1 LYYLSCQNEPDMNER
16 ESSKK
21 VHKLKIDTR
30 FPFRT
35 IGISCHENDYRL
47 IWAVNAKL
55 NTVFVKIDDFAD
67 YSATGEGKTFS
78 RYYFEDADRY
88 ISYYILSNRCDN
100 GYLVPE
106 YRKFDYFLFLRGETA
121 PGYAEA
127 LVAKLKQIDILST
140 AFLIDNHTIKS
151 IKKLLNLDA

>member
-1 LYYLSCQNEPDMNER
+1 MKER

-30 FPFRT
+30 FPFLT

-47 IWAVNAKL
+47 IWAINAKL
-55 NTVFVKIDDFAD
+55 NTAFVKIDDFND
-67 YSATGEGKTFS
+67 CRVTGEAKTFS

-88 ISYYILSNRCDN
+88 ISFYILSNRCDN

-106 YRKFDYFLFLRGETA
+106 YRKFDYFLFLRGETD
-121 PGYAEA
+121 PGFAEA
-127 LVAKLKQIDILST
+127 MVGKLKQIDILST
-140 AFLIDNHTIKS
+140 AFVVDNHTIKS
-151 IKKLLNLDA
+151 IKKLQHLDA

>member
-1 LYYLSCQNEPDMNER
+1 MYYLSCQNEPDMNER

-55 NTVFVKIDDFAD
+55 NTVFVKIDDFKPNQAKNFRLEKD
-67 YSATGEGKTFS
+67 NKKS
-78 RYYFEDADRY
+78 
-88 ISYYILSNRCDN
+88 LSKV
-100 GYLVPE
+100 GFQS
-106 YRKFDYFLFLRGETA
+106 KFW
-121 PGYAEA
+121 
-127 LVAKLKQIDILST
+127 V
-140 AFLIDNHTIKS
+140 
-151 IKKLLNLDA
+151 

>member
-1 LYYLSCQNEPDMNER
+1 MKER

-30 FPFRT
+30 FPFLT

-55 NTVFVKIDDFAD
+55 NTAFVKIDDFND
-67 YSATGEGKTFS
+67 YSVTGEAKTFS

-88 ISYYILSNRCDN
+88 ISFYILSNRCDN

-106 YRKFDYFLFLRGETA
+106 YRKFDYFLFLRGETES
-121 PGYAEA
+121 GFAEA
-127 LVAKLKQIDILST
+127 MVGKLKQIDILST
-140 AFLIDNHTIKS
+140 AFVIDNHTIKS
-151 IKKLLNLDA
+151 IKKLQHLDA

>member
-1 LYYLSCQNEPDMNER
+1 MKER

-30 FPFRT
+30 FPFLT

-55 NTVFVKIDDFAD
+55 NTAFVKIDDFND
-67 YSATGEGKTFS
+67 YITTGAEKSFS
-78 RYYFEDADRY
+78 RYFFEDADRY
-88 ISYYILSNRCDN
+88 ISFYILSNRCDN

-106 YRKFDYFLFLRGETA
+106 YRKVDYFLFLKGETE
-121 PGYAEA
+121 PGFAEA
-127 LVAKLKQIDILST
+127 MVGKLKQVEIIST
-140 AFLIDNHTIKS
+140 AFLIDIHSLKS
-151 IKKLLNLDA
+151 ARKLLHIDA